1 MSAIQV
7 PVPAIVFLGK
17 PILTAQGSHFGCR
30 QEGVRVEVAISI
42 LLVAHVAIN
51 TSDASE
57 PPFVWIFNN
66 TGNYLPLS
74 KQEAKIETIVHV
86 TCVDYV
92 MATLQ
97 QVGSTKDMR
106 IYQ

>member
-1 MSAIQV
+1 MWLSSWARV
-7 PVPAIVFLGK
+7 
-17 PILTAQGSHFGCR
+17 ILTAQGSHFGCR
-30 QEGVRVEVAISI
+30 QEGVGVEIAIFV

-57 PPFVWIFNN
+57 SPFAWIFNN

-86 TCVDYV
+86 MYVDYV
-92 MATLQ
+92 MFALH
-97 QVGSTKDMR
+97 QVGSTEDMR
-106 IYQ
+106 IHQ